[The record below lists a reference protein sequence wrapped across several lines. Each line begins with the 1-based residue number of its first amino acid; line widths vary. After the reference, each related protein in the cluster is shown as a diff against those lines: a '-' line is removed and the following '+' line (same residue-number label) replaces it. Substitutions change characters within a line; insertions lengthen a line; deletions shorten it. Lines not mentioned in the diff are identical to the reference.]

1 MAIEIVD
8 LPIYKM
14 VIFHSKLLVYQRVM
28 IFMGFH
34 DEFHCFSSNV
44 GHGEFQGIHWDLLV
58 DFMVGFQRIHLSIW
72 ISLLGGSTAVL
83 AVEKDLDFCRR
94 PTINFICSGDDLSTW
109 ISEKKTTGCK

>member
-1 MAIEIVD
+1 
-8 LPIYKM
+8 
-14 VIFHSKLLVYQRVM
+14 M

-109 ISEKKTTGCK
+109 ISEKKTNGCKKLVMII